1 MSVLLPP
8 PNRVGYF
15 MSSLPDA
22 NPLHSHIG
30 PCYNTYIRWTAWST
44 RQGKASGGIPSS
56 LPIQRFLTMGNTNLS
71 GGLVTQQF
79 VKTYTTFSGVDITAL
94 FDDMTLMTLQG
105 IAVSITREKVPVY
118 VSGTEFSMML
128 SRRMFCVIGC
138 KRIVSPII
146 GLANYPFLCMFRQWC
161 MKNA

>member
-1 MSVLLPP
+1 M
-8 PNRVGYF
+8 G
-15 MSSLPDA
+15 
-22 NPLHSHIG
+22 
-30 PCYNTYIRWTAWST
+30 NT
-44 RQGKASGGIPSS
+44 
-56 LPIQRFLTMGNTNLS
+56 NTNLS